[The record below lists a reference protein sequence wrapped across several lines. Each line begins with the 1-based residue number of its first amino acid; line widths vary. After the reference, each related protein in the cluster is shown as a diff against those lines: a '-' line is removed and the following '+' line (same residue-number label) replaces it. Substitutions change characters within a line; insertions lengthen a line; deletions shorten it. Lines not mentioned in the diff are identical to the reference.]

1 MRLKSGETLRRLS
14 RSAGGPAPAALR
26 HRNTHGIISH
36 AFVPPRA
43 AGEGPLALR
52 QTASPDFNHALK
64 FEFPKFPLVSRLAAV
79 TLCADFMKA
88 DIHPKYVDAEIR
100 CACGNVIK
108 TRSTKSTVIVGICN
122 SCHPFYTGQQKFVDT
137 AGRVDKFQ
145 QRAAKTAA
153 AQVAFEATK
162 KKKK

>member
-1 MRLKSGETLRRLS
+1 MVDKLNRPAFEATLNSPLS
-14 RSAGGPAPAALR
+14 SANFL
-26 HRNTHGIISH
+26 ISLPS
-36 AFVPPRA
+36 F
-43 AGEGPLALR
+43 
-52 QTASPDFNHALK
+52 
-64 FEFPKFPLVSRLAAV
+64 
-79 TLCADFMKA
+79 FMKT

-108 TRSTKSTVIVGICN
+108 TRSTKQTIIIGICN

-145 QRAAKTAA
+145 QRMVKTQAAQAA
-153 AQVAFEATK
+153 AASK